1 MKAKK
6 TGGKRLALDSEIVRT
21 LQGHDLDA
29 VVGGGNEA
37 IPRSDNGS
45 CLSTPSSAAPLA
57 RRTPPPGGRRAAADP
72 TPARPR

>member
-1 MKAKK
+1 MRAKE
-6 TGGKRLALDSEIVRT
+6 TDRKRLALDSEIVRT

-45 CLSTPSSAAPLA
+45 CLSTPIVCSAT
-57 RRTPPPGGRRAAADP
+57 R
-72 TPARPR
+72 